1 MPIRSRDEVLAQAEG
16 VYKLIRARNHL
27 ANRGAERACLR
38 LLGSVIKKA
47 ERELFNPNNASLLI
61 GALAADSK
69 QRSGPGDS
77 AYLSP
82 KQKTSSRPR
91 TVDR

>member
-1 MPIRSRDEVLAQAEG
+1 MPTKSRDQVLAQAEG
-16 VYKLIRARNHL
+16 VYKLIRARKHL

-38 LLGSVIKKA
+38 LLASVIKQA
-47 ERELFNPNNASLLI
+47 EGELFNPTSASLLI

-69 QRSGPGDS
+69 QRSGRGES

-82 KQKTSSRPR
+82 KPKNSRGSR
-91 TVDR
+91 